1 MKAPKSHPQVGR
13 PRRTNNRTNLAR
25 HTAGLA
31 LALVG
36 LISAVLLTWPIQLA
50 SAQTVALGWSNTGRL
65 NTPRRAHTATLLLD
79 GKVLVAGGLNRSG
92 ILPTAE
98 SYDPASR
105 EWHSTGELNV
115 PRYLHTATLL
125 KDGKILI
132 VGGSADDYDSL
143 NGAELYDPKDERW
156 SVTGSLNTPR
166 SFHTAT
172 LLKNGKVLVV
182 GGDEHADLWDYEP
195 SPLDTAELYDPDT
208 GIWSFTGNLN
218 TGVEGHTATLLQNGK
233 VLVLGERSAELY
245 DSDTGTW
252 SSVGLDGDNWGY
264 CWGHTAT
271 LLADGRVLLLSENEC
286 VLSNRAQLYD
296 PETGAWS
303 STGHP
308 NETRFNHTA
317 TLLPDG
323 KVLVAGGMRLDASA
337 PHPVGGWKSVS
348 SAELYDPDKGTWSF
362 AGSLK
367 TRRFYHTATLLTD
380 GIPLIVG
387 GIGSFDSDP
396 LNSVELGNT
405 FAAVTAPKIA
415 RASVARKKLM
425 VVGENFNPG
434 AVILINGVDQKTR
447 NDDQNPGTTLIGQN
461 AGKKIIPGDRLQV
474 RNADD
479 ILSEEFIYTGYPNI
493 TMAAIA
499 GKNLIVAGENCAPDA
514 VILIN
519 GEEQQT
525 RNDDQNPQT
534 TLIGKKASARIA
546 SGESAKLQVR
556 NPNGALSGE
565 FIFTKP

>member
-1 MKAPKSHPQVGR
+1 MKAPKSHPQIER
-13 PRRTNNRTNLAR
+13 PRRINNRANLAR

-36 LISAVLLTWPIQLA
+36 LISAALLKWPIQLA
-50 SAQTVALGWSNTGRL
+50 SAETVALGWSNTGRL

-79 GKVLVAGGLNRSG
+79 GKVLVAGGLNGSG
-92 ILPTAE
+92 ILHTAE
-98 SYDPASR
+98 SYDPASG

-166 SFHTAT
+166 SFHTAS

-182 GGDEHADLWDYEP
+182 GGDEHADFWDFEP
-195 SPLDTAELYDPDT
+195 RPLDTVELYDPDT

-252 SSVGLDGDNWGY
+252 SSIGSLVDIG
-264 CWGHTAT
+264 GHTAT
-271 LLADGRVLLLSENEC
+271 LLADGRVLVVSENSAG
-286 VLSNRAQLYD
+286 VPSNRAQLYD

-303 STGHP
+303 STGQR
-308 NETRFNHTA
+308 NETRFNDTV

-323 KVLVAGGMRLDASA
+323 KVLVAGGMRFDGSA
-337 PHPVGGWKSVS
+337 PYPVGGWKSVS
-348 SAELYDPDKGTWSF
+348 SSELYDPDTGKWSF

-367 TRRFYHTATLLTD
+367 TRRFYHTATLLPD

-387 GIGSFDSDP
+387 GIVAFDGDA

-415 RASVARKKLM
+415 RASVARKKLF
-425 VVGENFNPG
+425 VVGENFNPD
-434 AVILINGVDQKTR
+434 ALILINGTEQKTR
-447 NDDQNPGTTLIGQN
+447 NDDQNPGTTLIGEN
-461 AGKKIIPGDRLQV
+461 AGKKIKPGDRLQV

-479 ILSEEFIYTGYPNI
+479 ILSQEFIYTGYPNV
-493 TMAAIA
+493 TMASIA
-499 GKNLIVAGENCAPDA
+499 GKNLIVVGENFDPDA

-525 RNDDQNPQT
+525 KNDDQNPQT
-534 TLIGKKASARIA
+534 TLIGKKASTRIA

-556 NPNGALSGE
+556 NPNGALSTE